1 MYIQCHN
8 HLILHHQLPLILT
21 KLAKKILQLMSDILL
36 LRYQSSNEKAEV
48 EKGDAKDKV
57 SKKRMQLDKCILV
70 KWEVT

>member
-1 MYIQCHN
+1 MT
-8 HLILHHQLPLILT
+8 LHHQLPLILT

-57 SKKRMQLDKCILV
+57 SKKRMQLD
-70 KWEVT
+70 